1 MSHRSGNPFRRASAR
16 DLSVLVLGVLLVIAG
31 MGLAAFGSSVD
42 FPGAE
47 PRCVAMDRLP

>member
-1 MSHRSGNPFRRASAR
+1 MSHRSGSPLHRASAR

-31 MGLAAFGSSVD
+31 IGLATFGSSVD

-47 PRCVAMDRLP
+47 PRCVAMEQLP